1 MRRLKSHI
9 PTTTNISFGTKRKF
23 KIKRTIR
30 YSWHSKDVYRIPW
43 VPQFSS
49 LSSQTVSFG
58 VSSGVI
64 IPDVPSLDAVS
75 YLIPYMCGIV
85 SRRHSLFLHG
95 PFQAHTRNW
104 SCGYTVRGCVI
115 VFWTGSVCFWE
126 WTTLAPLCF
135 NVQSQ
140 SRE

>member
-1 MRRLKSHI
+1 MRRLKLHI
-9 PTTTNISFGTKRKF
+9 RTTTNISFGTEMKF

-30 YSWHSKDVYRIPW
+30 YSQGSKYVYRVPW
-43 VPQFSS
+43 VPQLLS

-58 VSSGVI
+58 VSSGVV
-64 IPDVPSLDAVS
+64 IPDVPFLDAVS

-85 SRRHSLFLHG
+85 SRRYSFFLQG
-95 PFQAHTRNW
+95 PFQAYIRKQ

-115 VFWTGSVCFWE
+115 VFWTGSICFWE
-126 WTTLAPLCF
+126 WTTLALLCF

-140 SRE
+140 SSE

>member
-1 MRRLKSHI
+1 MRRLKLHI
-9 PTTTNISFGTKRKF
+9 PTNISFGTEMKF

-43 VPQFSS
+43 VPQLLS

-58 VSSGVI
+58 ISSGVV

-85 SRRHSLFLHG
+85 SRRHSFSSG
-95 PFQAHTRNW
+95 PILGA
-104 SCGYTVRGCVI
+104 YLKLVVRIYRQRLCDCVLD
-115 VFWTGSVCFWE
+115 WELCFWE
-126 WTTLAPLCF
+126 WTTLALLCF
-135 NVQSQ
+135 NV
-140 SRE
+140 